1 MCTLMK
7 KILFIAILF
16 SSCTSTNILLNAS
29 SQEWIGGLKGS
40 GSGTNYKFILI
51 APESDNAFSVNDICV
66 DGKLYNGVIYQK
78 NFSKGDT
85 LLISSRKTTES
96 CNQENV
102 ISYFLNE
109 EKQYL
114 KIDSIERLPKLLYQ

>member
-1 MCTLMK
+1 MK

>member
-1 MCTLMK
+1 MN

-16 SSCTSTNILLNAS
+16 SSCNSTNILVNAS
-29 SQEWIGGLKGS
+29 SQEWTGGLKGS

-78 NFSKGDT
+78 SFNKGDT
-85 LLISSRKTTES
+85 LLISSRKTTKS
-96 CNQENV
+96 CNQDNV

-109 EKQYL
+109 EKQSL

>member
-1 MCTLMK
+1 MK

-16 SSCTSTNILLNAS
+16 SSCTCTNILLNAS
-29 SQEWIGGLKGS
+29 SQEWTGGLKGS

-85 LLISSRKTTES
+85 LLISSRKTNES
-96 CNQENV
+96 CNQEDV

-114 KIDSIERLPKLLYQ
+114 KIDSIERLPKLLYP

>member
-1 MCTLMK
+1 MK

-29 SQEWIGGLKGS
+29 SQVWTGGLKGS
-40 GSGTNYKFILI
+40 GIGTNYKFILI

>member
-1 MCTLMK
+1 MK

-16 SSCTSTNILLNAS
+16 SSCTSTNTLLNAS

-51 APESDNAFSVNDICV
+51 APESDNAFSVNYICV

>member
-1 MCTLMK
+1 MK

-16 SSCTSTNILLNAS
+16 SSCTSTNTLLNAR

-40 GSGTNYKFILI
+40 GSGINYKFILI

>member
-1 MCTLMK
+1 MK

-16 SSCTSTNILLNAS
+16 SSCTSTNILLNVS
-29 SQEWIGGLKGS
+29 SQEWTGGLKES

-78 NFSKGDT
+78 NFNKGDT

>member
-1 MCTLMK
+1 MK

-16 SSCTSTNILLNAS
+16 SSCTSTNTLLNAS

-51 APESDNAFSVNDICV
+51 APKSDNAFSVNDICV

-85 LLISSRKTTES
+85 LLISSRKTNES